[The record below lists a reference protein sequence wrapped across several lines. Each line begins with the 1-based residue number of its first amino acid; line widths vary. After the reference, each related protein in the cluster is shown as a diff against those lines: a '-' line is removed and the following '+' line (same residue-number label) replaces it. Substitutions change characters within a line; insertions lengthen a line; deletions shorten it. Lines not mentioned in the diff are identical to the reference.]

1 MSWPRG
7 GAADHAGRR
16 EFGESTAVGGLL
28 GDIREGF
35 VHMV

>member
-1 MSWPRG
+1 V
-7 GAADHAGRR
+7 AALPTTPVRR

-35 VHMV
+35 VYMV